1 MRDPGQSGDQP
12 SIGMAA
18 DVDTLVIGTSPSQS
32 YAMLDAVMTEALG
45 LAMYNAVAAQQ
56 NASTARNASVL
67 MACTALLSLP
77 VAAIP
82 ASGAQVSARS
92 AAEPQAA
99 SAGKR
104 AATAA
109 AAASDRPATVQSAAA
124 SAQPNASAKPD
135 ADRKVIDPQVLDA
148 INQIQRAVLQ
158 PEVVHASGAG
168 KAYQLV
174 AQSAAIAVQDAT
186 DALRGVSIIAATAAG
201 VAMTRFLASGDPKY
215 LLGLTAA
222 RDMMTTATDDFAKV
236 AAAAA
241 NAVAEFPTS

>member
-1 MRDPGQSGDQP
+1 M
-12 SIGMAA
+12 
-18 DVDTLVIGTSPSQS
+18 V
-32 YAMLDAVMTEALG
+32 
-45 LAMYNAVAAQQ
+45 
-56 NASTARNASVL
+56 
-67 MACTALLSLP
+67 
-77 VAAIP
+77 
-82 ASGAQVSARS
+82 
-92 AAEPQAA
+92 
-99 SAGKR
+99 
-104 AATAA
+104 
-109 AAASDRPATVQSAAA
+109 
-124 SAQPNASAKPD
+124 
-135 ADRKVIDPQVLDA
+135 DPQVLDA

-241 NAVAEFPTS
+241 NAVAEFPTG